1 MMIDIVWLIG
11 YVLFD
16 WIILLLMLLIYI
28 DLSNSLIVDYR
39 LSDWWINLLLLWL
52 IYNYWLKIRIV
63 ILMNAWFIVQ
73 AYTYS
78 PSGRQVCS

>member
-63 ILMNAWFIVQ
+63 ILMIAWFIVQ

>member
-1 MMIDIVWLIG
+1 MMIDIVWFIG
-11 YVLFD
+11 YFLFD

-39 LSDWWINLLLLWL
+39 LSDWWNNLLLLWL

-63 ILMNAWFIVQ
+63 ILMIAWFIVQ